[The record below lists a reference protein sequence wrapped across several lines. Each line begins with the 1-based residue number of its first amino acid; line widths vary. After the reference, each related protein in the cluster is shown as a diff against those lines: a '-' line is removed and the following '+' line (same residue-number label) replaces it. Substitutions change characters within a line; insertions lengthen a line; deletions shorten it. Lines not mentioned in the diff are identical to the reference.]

1 MGRDALD
8 ERASVLPERPA
19 PDPRAPRYV
28 VRDHLINDANMLAA
42 YTHTLEQVDRVRS
55 CLL

>member
-1 MGRDALD
+1 MGRDAFD

-28 VRDHLINDANMLAA
+28 VRDHLINDANMLVA

-55 CLL
+55 RSL